1 MAAKSASAR
10 SGTARKTARPKPNR
24 LVGTLPARRLL
35 SHAQR
40 QNGAG
45 AALPIHVRATQGL
58 NPIERDYVRNRLGE
72 KLRKHARSIERIS
85 VRVEDMNG
93 PRGGVDQAC
102 RVKVVLTGLPSVV
115 VETRSAK
122 LSDAVD
128 AAVLGIERAVRRS
141 LERRREKPLRRGGPQ
156 RLV

>member
-1 MAAKSASAR
+1 
-10 SGTARKTARPKPNR
+10 
-24 LVGTLPARRLL
+24 
-35 SHAQR
+35 
-40 QNGAG
+40 
-45 AALPIHVRATQGL
+45 
-58 NPIERDYVRNRLGE
+58 
-72 KLRKHARSIERIS
+72 
-85 VRVEDMNG
+85 MNG